1 MKRLLLNKR
10 LLNFSRLR
18 EYNAFNVV
26 VMIVDV
32 GVMWG
37 PVNGVRRRW

>member
-37 PVNGVRRRW
+37 SVNGVRRRW